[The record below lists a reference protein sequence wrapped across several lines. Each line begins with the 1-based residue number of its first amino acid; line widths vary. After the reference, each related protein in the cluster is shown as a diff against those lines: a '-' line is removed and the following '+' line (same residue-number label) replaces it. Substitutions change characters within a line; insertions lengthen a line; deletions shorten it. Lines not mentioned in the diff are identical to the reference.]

1 MMDSMHYA
9 KDVGYPL
16 SGRAKLDERY
26 GPLIAEPV
34 ILTSLLIFSSLKFKY
49 HWNQKIEKKSNTDS
63 GRVHGKAKN
72 LHYNRAKSLNKMNL

>member
-1 MMDSMHYA
+1 MTNIMMDSMHYA

-34 ILTSLLIFSSLKFKY
+34 ILTSLLTFSSLKFKY
-49 HWNQKIEKKSNTDS
+49 H
-63 GRVHGKAKN
+63 
-72 LHYNRAKSLNKMNL
+72 

>member
-1 MMDSMHYA
+1 MTNIMMDSMHYA

-34 ILTSLLIFSSLKFKY
+34 ILTSLLIFSSLKLKY
-49 HWNQKIEKKSNTDS
+49 H
-63 GRVHGKAKN
+63 
-72 LHYNRAKSLNKMNL
+72 

>member
-1 MMDSMHYA
+1 MTNIMMDSMHYA

-49 HWNQKIEKKSNTDS
+49 HWNQKIEKKIK
-63 GRVHGKAKN
+63 HGQW
-72 LHYNRAKSLNKMNL
+72 KSSWESKKSTL